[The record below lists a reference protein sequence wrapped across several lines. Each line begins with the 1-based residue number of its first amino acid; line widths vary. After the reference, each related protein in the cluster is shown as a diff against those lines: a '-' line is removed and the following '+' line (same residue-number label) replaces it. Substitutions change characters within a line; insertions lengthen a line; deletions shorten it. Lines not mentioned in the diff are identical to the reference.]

1 MSLEQIIILVL
12 VLVIILGGIFVC
24 WFISRRTTSVI
35 PKKVVDWNYYDPGEQ
50 EIYHYWDGEKKRSID
65 PAKIYKRYRER
76 EGEFRHHIILARSV
90 AKDNW
95 KGQDALI
102 KEICK
107 LFDVKEYEEGKGGLT
122 EAKIMALFDHFFNYN
137 EDVKKNSSSSPTSP
151 MDRSSDSFSS
161 SKENPPISKPTDCG
175 FSENESSPE
184 KLKSS
189 PSEPESPMD
198 SLIPD

>member
-12 VLVIILGGIFVC
+12 VLVIVLGGIFVC
-24 WFISRRTTSVI
+24 WFISRRNVPVST
-35 PKKVVDWNYYDPGEQ
+35 KKQADWNYYEPGEQ

-65 PAKIYKRYRER
+65 PAKIYKRYKER

-137 EDVKKNSSSSPTSP
+137 EDVKKNSSSSQTPQ
-151 MDRSSDSFSS
+151 MDRSLDSS
-161 SKENPPISKPTDCG
+161 SSFKENPPISKPTDCG
-175 FSENESSPE
+175 FSENESKPE
-184 KLKSS
+184 KPKSS
-189 PSEPESPMD
+189 PSEPELPTD

>member
-1 MSLEQIIILVL
+1 MSLEIVSIIIGTFVL
-12 VLVIILGGIFVC
+12 LGGSVLTIFLL
-24 WFISRRTTSVI
+24 
-35 PKKVVDWNYYDPGEQ
+35 KKSPTPAKKDDWNYYQPGEQ

-137 EDVKKNSSSSPTSP
+137 SDVKKNSSSSPTSP
-151 MDRSSDSFSS
+151 MDHSLDSKSS
-161 SKENPPISKPTDCG
+161 SNENPPISKPTDSG
-175 FSENESSPE
+175 SSETESKPE
-184 KLKSS
+184 EPKSS
-189 PSEPESPMD
+189 LSEPVSPMD
-198 SLIPD
+198 S